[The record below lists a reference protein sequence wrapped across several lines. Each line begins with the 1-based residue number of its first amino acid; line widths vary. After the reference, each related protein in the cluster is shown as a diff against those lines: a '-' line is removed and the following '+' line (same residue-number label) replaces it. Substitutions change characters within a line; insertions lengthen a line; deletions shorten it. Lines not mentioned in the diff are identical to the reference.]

1 MLFLNKLL
9 PVFVLPVGWVA
20 FSLIL
25 FAMWKK
31 KRWPLVA
38 ALVVL
43 YLSSIPLVGSRLI
56 GWVESRNPAVPL
68 AQVEPADADRGAG
81 RDTGAARL
89 KPELRCPISWILPNG
104 FDAGVILL
112 QAGKARTLVFTGAR
126 MSWRDTAATEGDELK
141 RIAET
146 RGVPAERILGH
157 APGRK
162 HRGRGGR
169 RGGADED
176 PMAGGASSSSPPAGT
191 WRAQPTSSR
200 EAGVDCTLFP
210 VDFRLRPG
218 ARGWIAIDFLPRGEA
233 WQQTETA
240 LRECYGRL
248 FYRIFR

>member
-20 FSLIL
+20 LLIL

-38 ALVVL
+38 ALAVL

-56 GWVESRNPAVPL
+56 GWVESRNPPVPV
-68 AQVEPADADRGAG
+68 AQVEPADAVVVLGGVLGPRVEGG
-81 RDTGAARL
+81 RVPNFLDTSER
-89 KPELRCPISWILPNG
+89 

-141 RIAET
+141 RIAEG
-146 RGVPAERILGH
+146 RGLPTERILVTPPVGNT
-157 APGRK
+157 
-162 HRGRGGR
+162 
-169 RGGADED
+169 ADEAAAVAALMKTHGWRRVILVTTGWH
-176 PMAGGASSSSPPAGT
+176 MA
-191 WRAQPTSSR
+191 RAAYQFQK
-200 EAGVDCTLFP
+200 AGVDCTLFP
-210 VDFRLRPG
+210 VDFRHDP
-218 ARGWIAIDFLPRGEA
+218 ARAVNAIDFLPRGEA

-248 FYRIFR
+248 FYRLFR